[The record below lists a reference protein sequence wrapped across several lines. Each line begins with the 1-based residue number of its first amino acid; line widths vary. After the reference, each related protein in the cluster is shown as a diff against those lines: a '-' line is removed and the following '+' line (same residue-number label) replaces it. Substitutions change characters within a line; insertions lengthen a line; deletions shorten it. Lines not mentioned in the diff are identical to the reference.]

1 MQIKWLALLLI
12 FVFGAIIGSF
22 LNVCI
27 YRIPAVLSII
37 RPKSRCP
44 QCSAEIAWRQ
54 NIPLLSWMF
63 LRGRCAQ
70 CSAPI
75 PARYPLVEALTGLLF
90 CLFFYRFGIHPVTPV
105 VLFLVAVLVVVSF
118 IDIDHQIIPDV
129 ISLPGIGVGFLCSF
143 LVPWVAWYESL
154 AGVLLGA
161 GSLLSIA
168 LVYEWITKKEG
179 MGFGDVKLLAML
191 GAFLG
196 WTSIFPTI
204 FIGSV
209 LGSVVGIPLMILRR
223 ADSKLALPF
232 GPFLSAG
239 ALLYLF
245 FVERFDP
252 LMHWYGESLAY
263 FLQNLF

>member
-1 MQIKWLALLLI
+1 MQITWLLLSVI

-27 YRIPAVLSII
+27 YRIPAGLSII

-44 QCSAEIAWRQ
+44 QCSADIGWRQ
-54 NIPLLSWMF
+54 NIPILSWLF
-63 LRGRCAQ
+63 LRGRCAK

-75 PARYPLVEALTGLLF
+75 PVRYPLVETLTGLLF

-105 VLFLVAVLVVVSF
+105 VLFLVAVLVVISF

-129 ISLPGIGVGFLCSF
+129 ISLPGIGIGFLCSF

-154 AGVLLGA
+154 TGVLLGA

-239 ALLYLF
+239 ALFYLF

-252 LMHWYGESLAY
+252 LMHWYSESLAY
-263 FLQNLF
+263 FLQNIF